1 MLRRAIPL
9 IIFCIAACL
18 GAAGQKKATVIAPSY
33 AWSMLPPLGLHESA
47 TIDTLLF
54 DYSMESV
61 PSAVSPAW
69 VSTGNL
75 GSPGINMIL
84 ADRPAMSDFYFR
96 DAIRHWIPMQGNH
109 KFYNTRIPMTLVS
122 YNTSGG
128 RETAQDRLQADFSGN
143 VNSRLQFGASVDYL
157 YSKGSYANQADKNLA
172 WGLSSSYMG
181 DRYELQ
187 TFINHYNLVA
197 KENGGITDD
206 LYITNPEV
214 LQGGSAKIDA
224 KSIPTFLTGAHSRV
238 TGSEFM
244 ANSRYKVGYW
254 HVTPPNDSIPGDT
267 IEHRTYIPVS
277 SFIWTLD
284 YNKAA
289 MCLTTLCLRRRRIS
303 GAIRI
308 CRTGTLTTIHRTGR
322 FLTLSVCRFSKV
334 STSMRKRVWRHMSLM
349 RSGVTIRPST
359 AFR

>member
-1 MLRRAIPL
+1 MACAGTKKRQIHRNHDQFLRNFADMLRRAIPL
-9 IIFCIAACL
+9 IIFCIAACI

-33 AWSMLPPLGLHESA
+33 AWTMLPPLGLHESA

-143 VNSRLQFGASVDYL
+143 VNSRLQFGASVDIWL
-157 YSKGSYANQADKNLA
+157 
-172 WGLSSSYMG
+172 
-181 DRYELQ
+181 
-187 TFINHYNLVA
+187 
-197 KENGGITDD
+197 
-206 LYITNPEV
+206 
-214 LQGGSAKIDA
+214 
-224 KSIPTFLTGAHSRV
+224 
-238 TGSEFM
+238 
-244 ANSRYKVGYW
+244 
-254 HVTPPNDSIPGDT
+254 PP
-267 IEHRTYIPVS
+267 
-277 SFIWTLD
+277 
-284 YNKAA
+284 
-289 MCLTTLCLRRRRIS
+289 
-303 GAIRI
+303 
-308 CRTGTLTTIHRTGR
+308 
-322 FLTLSVCRFSKV
+322 
-334 STSMRKRVWRHMSLM
+334 
-349 RSGVTIRPST
+349 
-359 AFR
+359 